1 MNTWFKFL
9 LFLVPAVAT
18 TLYVLWRFSPEQTVI
33 RRVNVVFSC
42 LEKATLSAGTPSEKA
57 ERFQE
62 VLAPALTIRAPHPV
76 ESGTIRPAQAGRM
89 LKDFQ
94 NSITSCKISRE
105 EESVSFPAED
115 HAIYQA
121 TISAE
126 ITQGPG
132 RKYPMRYQ
140 CRIEFKRSGRDWLAE
155 TIVLTPV

>member
-33 RRVNVVFSC
+33 RRVNVVFSS
-42 LEKATLSAGTPSEKA
+42 LEKAALSAGTPSEKA

-132 RKYPMRYQ
+132 HKYLMRYQ